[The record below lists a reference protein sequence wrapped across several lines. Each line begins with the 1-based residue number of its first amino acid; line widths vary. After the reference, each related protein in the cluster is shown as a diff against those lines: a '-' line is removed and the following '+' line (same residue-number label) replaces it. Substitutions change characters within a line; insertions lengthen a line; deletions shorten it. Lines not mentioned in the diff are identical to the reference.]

1 MANGIEGV
9 ILPVVEVFMNSV
21 LASVPEEKVQDVAD
35 ELLDKVENLVDG
47 TGTKLDD
54 AIVKPILNKVRES
67 FGIEDGED

>member
-21 LASVPEEKVQDVAD
+21 LASVPEERVQDVAD
-35 ELLDKVENLVDG
+35 ELLDKIENLVDG

>member
-35 ELLDKVENLVDG
+35 DLLDKVENLVDG

>member
-21 LASVPEEKVQDVAD
+21 LASVPEERVQDVAD